1 MMMIIIL
8 NCVHCFSFRQQVQVQ
23 QKFFVSSSSL
33 SGDSDLN
40 QGYDYE
46 EASNVKAINQC
57 SIIEDNK
64 TSISYLIEPISGKII
79 A

>member
-1 MMMIIIL
+1 MIIIL
-8 NCVHCFSFRQQVQVQ
+8 NFVHCFSFRQQVQVQ

-40 QGYDYE
+40 QCYDYE

-64 TSISYLIEPISGKII
+64 TSISSLIEPFQVKL
-79 A
+79 

>member
-1 MMMIIIL
+1 VFIVFLLDNKFKSNKI
-8 NCVHCFSFRQQVQVQ
+8 
-23 QKFFVSSSSL
+23 FFVSSSSL

-46 EASNVKAINQC
+46 EASNVKAIDQC
-57 SIIEDNK
+57 SIIKDNK
-64 TSISYLIEPISGKII
+64 TSISSLIEPISDKII

>member
-1 MMMIIIL
+1 MIIIL
-8 NCVHCFSFRQQVQVQ
+8 NFVHCFSFRQQVQVQ

-40 QGYDYE
+40 QCYDCE

-64 TSISYLIEPISGKII
+64 TSISSLIEPFQVKL
-79 A
+79 

>member
-1 MMMIIIL
+1 MMIIIL

-40 QGYDYE
+40 QCYDCE

-64 TSISYLIEPISGKII
+64 TSISSLIEPFQVKL
-79 A
+79 

>member
-8 NCVHCFSFRQQVQVQ
+8 NFVHCFSFRQQVQVQ

-40 QGYDYE
+40 QCYDCE

-64 TSISYLIEPISGKII
+64 TSISSLIEPFQVKL
-79 A
+79 

>member
-1 MMMIIIL
+1 L
-8 NCVHCFSFRQQVQVQ
+8 NFVHCFSFRQQVQVQ

-46 EASNVKAINQC
+46 EASNVKAINKC
-57 SIIEDNK
+57 LIIEDNK
-64 TSISYLIEPISGKII
+64 TSISSLIEPISGKII